1 VLVPALILFGRLS
14 DRFGRR
20 PVILAGLTTA
30 CCALVLFALAESSG

>member
-20 PVILAGLTTA
+20 PVILVGLAVACAALLAFAAPDDAG
-30 CCALVLFALAESSG
+30 